1 MPRTGA
7 PLELR
12 WLDTATD
19 EDLAGGSLSDLRDR
33 RVGQEH
39 ALLPHLA
46 EPDRRLGVIAVAA
59 GGDDDPL
66 APALVLDG
74 VPRDDRWHLAPG
86 HPRNRGRCPPR
97 LHLDFALAGET
108 DHAVTGAAPA
118 RPARP
123 GVARRALH
131 AGLGLACADERLGDL
146 AEEPRW

>member
-46 EPDRRLGVIAVAA
+46 ETDRRLGVVSVAA
-59 GGDDDPL
+59 GGHHDAL
-66 APALVLDG
+66 APALVLHG
-74 VPRDDRWHLAPG
+74 VARDDRRHLAPCHARHG
-86 HPRNRGRCPPR
+86 WRCPVR
-97 LHLDFALAGET
+97 LHIDFAPTREP
-108 DHAVTGAAPA
+108 DDRVPA
-118 RPARP
+118 
-123 GVARRALH
+123 
-131 AGLGLACADERLGDL
+131 
-146 AEEPRW
+146 